1 MQAILVITSTTNYK
15 QLEVFCSQFYGQS
28 VNVYIYNS
36 TFSILKKRELEAQ
49 NIKFIPK
56 VITEPSIE
64 IALLKYAL
72 QNKQNTHFHLI
83 NEYSFVFPNFN
94 VFNSFFVKNN
104 SNYISIHNPL
114 QWSITLE
121 VAEYIIKHYNN
132 EEYIINTIKDNDVF
146 DIVGDNLRYTNGEVL
161 SALQLKEYIVTGIM
175 NKLIIHNI
183 DCNQIGYEQIIKQVK
198 YIYSRFNV

>member
-15 QLEVFCSQFYGQS
+15 QLEVFCSQFHGQS

-36 TFSILKKRELEAQ
+36 TFSILKKRGLETQ

-83 NEYSFVFPNFN
+83 NEYSFIFPNFN
-94 VFNSFFVKNN
+94 VFNSFFVNNN

-132 EEYIINTIKDNDVF
+132 EEYIINTIKNNEVF

-183 DCNQIGYEQIIKQVK
+183 DCNQIGYEQILKQVK